1 MEVLTCLDRF
11 ADPSLIPWRSWSGRH
26 SSCVSGGS
34 IAAVRVVRVL
44 KSGNQCHVMRRGKCH
59 FLHFAAALEPVEEG

>member
-26 SSCVSGGS
+26 SSRVLGESM
-34 IAAVRVVRVL
+34 AAVRVVRGL
-44 KSGNQCHVMRRGKCH
+44 KSGNQYHVMRRGKSH
-59 FLHFAAALEPVEEG
+59 FLHFALEPVEEG